1 MKSYIY
7 KIYSPDNKLHYYG
20 LTTSTIQKRFELHK
34 ISYNRYINQKS
45 TNYCSSYTIFDNYNI
60 DDIQI
65 QIIEEYD
72 DIPLNKLRQREKYY
86 IQNFTCVNI
95 TGKDN
100 IKLFQFY
107 TLNNI
112 QIQESDYIKNNIHI
126 FSTTPIQ
133 HDNTINLIIQ
143 LFGYTRQ
150 DNRLN
155 HKTQIHLSK
164 IKTQLNDIITIHYTD
179 YTIDKNNILDITNKI
194 LHAFHLQIIYKK
206 IIIRTNNTSYFL
218 LYLNIQPCNLFN
230 TQEKEILDTHITDN

>member
-34 ISYNRYINQKS
+34 ISYHRYINQKS
-45 TNYCSSYTIFDNYNI
+45 TNYCSSYTIFENYNI

-65 QIIEEYD
+65 QIIEEYE

-86 IQNFTCVNI
+86 IQKFTCVNI

-126 FSTTPIQ
+126 LSITPIQ
-133 HDNTINLIIQ
+133 NDNPINLIIQ
-143 LFGYTRQ
+143 LFGYIRQ
-150 DNRLN
+150 NNRLN

-164 IKTQLNDIITIHYTD
+164 IKTQLTDIITIHYTD
-179 YTIDKNNILDITNKI
+179 YKIGKNNMLDITNNI
-194 LHAFHLQIIYKK
+194 LHTFDLQIIYKK
-206 IIIRTNNTSYFL
+206 IIIRTNNTSFFL
-218 LYLNIQPCNLFN
+218 LYLNIQPYY
-230 TQEKEILDTHITDN
+230 